1 MKLVSKTES
10 VNSIKKENEEL
21 ISTNIRLRKYF
32 KDITAS
38 LATLKSNY
46 EPDKI
51 KKLEEFQIFCEE
63 INVKKSKLLKELNS
77 IEGIIEKKKEI
88 YYGLIAKQDQLDEK
102 LHQLNEKETNLS
114 LRESFVVGVEE
125 RLKEL
130 TR

>member
-1 MKLVSKTES
+1 MKLLSKTES

-130 TR
+130 TK